1 MFKNVS
7 IKWRIVYVIIAIFVA
22 IGIYCAVIN
31 NTAISLGEE
40 IFESASQIEAQEK
53 RREDLLYGMVDL
65 IEDYNEYESSTLE
78 QITNAKESIKE
89 GDTDVAR
96 ESIDIIFKTYP
107 ELKAYEAYDN
117 LSNDL
122 AISENLIS
130 QYRITYNKQIKNY
143 NKFVKVFPNNYI
155 LNTLGYNIIET
166 QYLEFGASSD
176 APQDLF
182 EKE

>member
-1 MFKNVS
+1 MKNNIY
-7 IKWRIVYVIIAIFVA
+7 IKNIIVYIIIAIISA
-22 IGIYCAVIN
+22 IAIFCVVIN
-31 NTAISLGEE
+31 NHAISLEEE

-78 QITNAKESIKE
+78 QITNARESIRE

-107 ELKAYEAYDN
+107 DLKAYEAYDK

-143 NKFVKVFPNNYI
+143 NKFVKQFPYNYI
-155 LNTLGYNIIET
+155 LNTLGYDIIET

-176 APQDLF
+176 APQDFF

>member
-1 MFKNVS
+1 MFKHLD
-7 IKWRIVYVIIAIFVA
+7 IKWKIVYTIIGIVAA
-22 IGIYCAVIN
+22 IGIYLAIIN
-31 NTAISLGEE
+31 NHAISLEE
-40 IFESASQIEAQEK
+40 EMFESASQIESQEK
-53 RREDLLYGMVDL
+53 RREDLLYSMVDL
-65 IEDYNEYESSTLE
+65 IEDYNEYESSILE
-78 QITNAKESIKE
+78 QITNARESIQN

-130 QYRITYNKQIKNY
+130 QHRITYNNQIKKY
-143 NKFVKVFPNNYI
+143 NKFVKQFPNNYI
-155 LNTLGYNIIET
+155 LDILGYDVIQTE
-166 QYLEFGASSD
+166 YLEFGASSD

-182 EKE
+182 E